1 MSFIDSAG
9 PFAYHG
15 DYWAAGNSGQ
25 NAGEFA
31 FNHNTGTVNN
41 NNGSR
46 LLEVTIICVS
56 LYYCFLI
63 IDEYYRGLIPV
74 LEIDKNV
81 NNLL

>member
-46 LLEVTIICVS
+46 LVKEYYNIIYLDYNFV
-56 LYYCFLI
+56 I
-63 IDEYYRGLIPV
+63 IDDVIEV
-74 LEIDKNV
+74 
-81 NNLL
+81 